1 MFRKILLADSDID
14 FRDELYEMF
23 VSMAYDVECAPNC
36 NEALA
41 RLQSERPYLL
51 IVSDNLVPDGGFNV
65 LKKVR
70 EFDREIKIVLL
81 TKGTPDPETES
92 QANNLGASA
101 VLKKDFSDNQ
111 MFKRILEIL
120 RLTEIQ
126 TQQSNYFN
134 LGRVL
139 IVDDS
144 PDVRTTLAT
153 FLKIRGFDVKDV
165 INGEQALMEIKNEK
179 PKLVLLDE
187 RMPGM
192 DGLMVL
198 RKIKEADRSI
208 KVVMLSAIRDEDI
221 MQEASKLGASDYITK
236 PCDLEKLEASV
247 LSILIP
253 EKFKSDDAGKE

>member
-1 MFRKILLADSDID
+1 MFRKILIADSDIE

-23 VSMAYDVECAPNC
+23 VSMAYDVECAPNS

-51 IVSDNLVPDGGFNV
+51 FLSDNLVPYGGLKV
-65 LKKVR
+65 LEEVR
-70 EFDREIKIVLL
+70 KFDREIKIVLL
-81 TKGTPDPETES
+81 TKGAPDPETES
-92 QANNLGASA
+92 HANILGASA
-101 VLKKDFSDNQ
+101 VLKKNFSDNL
-111 MFKRILEIL
+111 MFKKILEIL
-120 RLTEIQ
+120 RLTEMQ
-126 TQQSNYFN
+126 TQESNYFN

-144 PDVRTTLAT
+144 PDVRITLAA
-153 FLKIRGFDVKDV
+153 FLKMRGFNVKDV
-165 INGEQALMEIKNEK
+165 VNGEQALMEIKNEK
-179 PKLVLLDE
+179 PSLVLLDE

-198 RKIKEADRSI
+198 RKIKETDSLI

-236 PCDLEKLEASV
+236 PCDLDKLEASV
-247 LSILIP
+247 LSILVP
-253 EKFKSDDAGKE
+253 EKFKRDAAGKE